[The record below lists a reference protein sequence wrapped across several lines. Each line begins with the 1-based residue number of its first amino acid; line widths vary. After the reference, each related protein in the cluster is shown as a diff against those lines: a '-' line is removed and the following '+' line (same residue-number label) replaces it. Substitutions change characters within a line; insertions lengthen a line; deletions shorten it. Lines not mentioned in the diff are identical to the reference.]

1 MALRAVS
8 FEFRTLSREKLAWAF
23 VSVNL
28 TYARLSRP
36 SSWRADGAME
46 SEGLL
51 RAGEAGLVVADV
63 VGSAVDGDD
72 DGAVGVG
79 GAAGIGVVGEEIL
92 GAEFAVDAIE
102 GADGAG

>member
-1 MALRAVS
+1 
-8 FEFRTLSREKLAWAF
+8 
-23 VSVNL
+23 
-28 TYARLSRP
+28 
-36 SSWRADGAME
+36 ME

-63 VGSAVDGDD
+63 VGSGVDGDD

-79 GAAGIGVVGEEIL
+79 GAAGIEVVGEEIL